1 MNDRYPYNESI
12 WDNYLPIYPK
22 PPVVSGGLQLLLGDL
37 KLRKPSYVGTK
48 AQYIV
53 HTDMLERYDRK
64 YAPSRFYLDPESFDF
79 VLERLRL
86 CLERTP
92 PKDGLD
98 EINIYTS
105 NIYDREN
112 ARLETNLAN
121 RGEGGPSLSTGWE
134 EWEKWDGG
142 VTVAGMISD
151 RPTTVRSPPRAYPRP
166 ELYDR
171 QRQQPT
177 MPHFDRKKPEDLQ
190 FSLTETIALVTGGLV
205 IGAWLGYKAF
215 RAIGN

>member
-1 MNDRYPYNESI
+1 MNDKYPYSESI
-12 WDNYLPIYPK
+12 WDNYLPIHPK
-22 PPVVSGGLQLLLGDL
+22 PPVVSGGFQLRLGDL
-37 KLRKPSYVGTK
+37 RLRKPSYVGIK

-53 HTDMLERYDRK
+53 HIDMLERYDRK
-64 YAPSRFYLDPESFDF
+64 YAASKFYLDPESFAF

-86 CLERTP
+86 CQERTP
-92 PKDGLD
+92 PMDGFD

-105 NIYDREN
+105 SLWDQGN

-121 RGEGGPSLSTGWE
+121 RGEGGPSASNAWD
-134 EWEKWDGG
+134 EWDEWDGG

-151 RPTTVRSPPRAYPRP
+151 RSTTVRSPPRAYSRP

-177 MPHFDRKKPEDLQ
+177 IPRPDRKEPEDLQ
-190 FSLTETIALVTGGLV
+190 PSLTGTMALVTGGLA

-215 RAIGN
+215 RALGK

>member
-1 MNDRYPYNESI
+1 MNDKYPYSESI

-22 PPVVSGGLQLLLGDL
+22 PPVVSGGLQLRLGDL

-79 VLERLRL
+79 VLERLQL
-86 CLERTP
+86 CPKRIP
-92 PKDGLD
+92 PKDVLD

-105 NIYDREN
+105 NRYDREN
-112 ARLETNLAN
+112 TRLETNLAN
-121 RGEGGPSLSTGWE
+121 RGEGGPSLSTAWE
-134 EWEKWDGG
+134 EWDGG

-151 RPTTVRSPPRAYPRP
+151 RSTTVRSPPRAYLR
-166 ELYDR
+166 YDR

-177 MPHFDRKKPEDLQ
+177 IPHFDRKDPEDLQ
-190 FSLTETIALVTGGLV
+190 PSLTDTIALVTGGLI

-215 RAIGN
+215 HAIWK